1 MSVMKELQSEIA
13 RVARKEIR
21 KELDPVKRV
30 NAQQRKYIADLRR
43 EVTDLQRDV
52 KRLQK
57 ERGKSS
63 PAVKEEPEQRFWI
76 SGKGVLSLRKR
87 LGLTQV
93 ELAQLAGIT
102 QQTVVRWEKTEGK
115 ITLRGEAIQ
124 SQLQDIRSL
133 GKTEAWEKLGK
144 E

>member
-1 MSVMKELQSEIA
+1 MSIMKELQSEIA

-57 ERGKSS
+57 ELGKSS

-102 QQTVVRWEKTEGK
+102 QQTVVRWEKTDGK

>member
-1 MSVMKELQSEIA
+1 MKELQSEIA

-21 KELDPVKRV
+21 KELDPIKRV
-30 NAQQRKYIADLRR
+30 NASQRKYIADLRR
-43 EVTDLQRDV
+43 EVTELQREV

-57 ERGKSS
+57 ELGTSV
-63 PAVKEEPEQRFWI
+63 PAAEEEPEQRFWI
-76 SGKGVLSLRKR
+76 TGKGVLSLRKR
-87 LGLTQV
+87 LGLTQI
-93 ELAQLAGIT
+93 ELAQLAGVT

-115 ITLRGEAIQ
+115 IALRGEAIQ
-124 SQLQDIRSL
+124 ARLQKIRSL